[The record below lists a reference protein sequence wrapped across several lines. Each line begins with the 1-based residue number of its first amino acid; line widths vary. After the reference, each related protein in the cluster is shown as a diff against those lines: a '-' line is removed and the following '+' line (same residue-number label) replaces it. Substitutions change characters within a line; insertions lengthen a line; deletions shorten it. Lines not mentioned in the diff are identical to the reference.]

1 MSTATA
7 KKTKQKNP
15 KKKQKNNVRG
25 WENFCD
31 GKTLIFPWRRAF
43 GKSLNQWD
51 HWRKATALQNNYQAS
66 LGLLQGKQEAQQLLF
81 YDSPD
86 NRADCK

>member
-7 KKTKQKNP
+7 KKPKH
-15 KKKQKNNVRG
+15 KKKPKTKKNNVRG

-51 HWRKATALQNNYQAS
+51 HWRKAAALQNNYQAS

-86 NRADCK
+86 NRADYK